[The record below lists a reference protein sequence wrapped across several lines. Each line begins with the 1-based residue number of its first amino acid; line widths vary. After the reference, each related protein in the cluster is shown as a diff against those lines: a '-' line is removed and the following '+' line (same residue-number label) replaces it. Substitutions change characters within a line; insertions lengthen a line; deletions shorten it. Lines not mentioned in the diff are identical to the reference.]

1 MYIWENEDY
10 VVIPVSYNIF
20 YRESRRNKRHISF
33 AREFSLSEDEELL
46 KEIKGMVIEKKNE
59 KIIAVDMERVN
70 YPGKMFQQL
79 DDLQEQ
85 VIFFNIN
92 NEVVRGKM
100 QENLPKLKWNQEKN
114 MCCLNG
120 IISENTISAYTTI
133 FVKASQKLYSEILY
147 KITDTCK
154 KDTPIVL
161 DSSGLYSNMYIS
173 VKKLFLHPYDYYY
186 VLYGMAGQVEKL
198 GEFDS
203 FISSSKN
210 GAIIATLL
218 GTMLNK
224 KAVHLQGVG
233 PKYSMRFGNKQNEIK
248 RGRTYIYVYDF
259 ICTGTESKIVSA
271 LITANDAYMVGEIG
285 FARYYSSDRERI
297 NSVKNQKCLI
307 TTEEAKLDYKIAG
320 SKSDILK
327 LL

>member
-1 MYIWENEDY
+1 MYIWQNEDY

-20 YRESRRNKRHISF
+20 YRESKKNKRHISF
-33 AREFSLSEDEELL
+33 AREFSLSEELL
-46 KEIKGMVIEKKNE
+46 KEISGMIIENKNE

-79 DDLQEQ
+79 GDLREQ

-100 QENLPKLKWNQEKN
+100 QENLPRLNCNQEEN

-120 IISENTISAYTTI
+120 IISESIINAYITI
-133 FVKASQKLYSEILY
+133 FVKASQKLYSKILY
-147 KITDTCK
+147 KITDTCV
-154 KDTPIVL
+154 KDAPIVL

-173 VKKLFLHPYDYYY
+173 VKKLFLHPHDYYY
-186 VLYGMAGQVEKL
+186 ILYGMAGEVEKM

-218 GTMLNK
+218 GAMLNK
-224 KAVHLQGVG
+224 KAVHLQGIG
-233 PKYSMRFGNKQNEIK
+233 PKYSMKFGNKQNEIK

-307 TTEEAKLDYKIAG
+307 TTEDAKLDYKIAG
-320 SKSDILK
+320 SKSDIIK